1 MLQGA
6 FRNFATC
13 LRTVYRPTEMPR
25 IESPSERRSHY
36 RHLRSGIFVMDHIII
51 EIPEDNIT
59 TNYENFD
66 YRVQQQAVGH
76 QNGR

>member
-1 MLQGA
+1 M
-6 FRNFATC
+6 
-13 LRTVYRPTEMPR
+13 
-25 IESPSERRSHY
+25 
-36 RHLRSGIFVMDHIII
+36 

-66 YRVQQQAVGH
+66 YRVQQQAAGH